1 MEPDKV
7 TAGQA
12 DAAKWLLNDAS
23 AFGALIALAR
33 QLPPE
38 ILTQIRAAHDDETVS
53 MCCNAHGEG
62 QDCCID
68 ILLGDPARYEP
79 GKIAEAEEILRRWQE
94 QLHQS

>member
-1 MEPDKV
+1 MESGKV
-7 TAGQA
+7 TAQQA
-12 DAAKWLLNDAS
+12 DAAKWLLNDAG

-38 ILTQIRAAHDDETVS
+38 ILAQIRAAHDDKTVS
-53 MCCNAHGEG
+53 ICCNAHGEG

-68 ILLGDPARYEP
+68 ILLDDPARYEP
-79 GKIAEAEEILRRWQE
+79 GKITEAEDVLRRWQE